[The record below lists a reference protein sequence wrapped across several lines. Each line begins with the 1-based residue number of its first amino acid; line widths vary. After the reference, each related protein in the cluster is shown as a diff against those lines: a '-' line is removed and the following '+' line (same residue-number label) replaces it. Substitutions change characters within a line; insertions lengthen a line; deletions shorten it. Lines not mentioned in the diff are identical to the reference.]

1 MLRPLLAVLFL
12 SLSTLAQAI
21 APLPPTMPP
30 RLVVPHAQTPVRLQ
44 SLRINAE
51 ISGGLAQT
59 TVEMVFYNPNAVQL
73 EGELQFPLLPEQRVT
88 AFALDI
94 DGALRPAV
102 PVEKA
107 KGRMIFEQVERRRVD
122 PALLESTQGNNFKLR
137 VYPIPPRGTR
147 TVQLKYAEPLPRQ
160 QAQRL
165 YRLPLAYG
173 DGIAEFDLTLN
184 VHGATAAPQARGALG
199 SVQFERRQDGY
210 RAHLTKNSFSADGT
224 LELALPTST
233 QAQTFVQEFDGDT
246 FFLSEIAVAGDS
258 THPLRLP
265 PAVLGLLW
273 DSSGSGALRQ
283 TEAELAVLDH
293 YFKAVPNVE
302 VRLIRL
308 RDRAEASQRFR
319 VVNGNWSALR
329 SALVNTA
336 YDGASALGAWKP
348 EPDINEYLLVS
359 DGLSNYGDAPFPTL
373 AKGQRLYALNSALVS
388 DSARLAALA
397 ERNGGR
403 LVQLQ
408 ASQPAQ
414 AAQALLAD
422 ELRLSDV
429 SATGAK
435 DISVEARE
443 PQDGLLR
450 IAGRLTQPTAEL
462 TLTLT
467 QQGKSRTMTLPVSAA
482 APYHPLAAGMWA
494 SYRLHALEADYD
506 LKRGE
511 IRRLGQ
517 RFGMPTRETSLLVLE
532 RLEDYVRY
540 DVEPPAAYKEAYAQL
555 KENRLTQQRSIVV
568 QHGDQI
574 VREFE
579 QKVTWWQKSYPKSSP
594 PRSGFTTTN
603 ELPEEV
609 APRLMQ
615 ARRVPYSPTSP
626 ALPAAAREM
635 APPPRPVAAPMT
647 LTYSRADLRA
657 SAPPAKPQAAP
668 GGETPDAG
676 IQLKKWSPDEPYR
689 ARMQAAKAGELYAI
703 YLDEKPNYTNSSA
716 FFLDSADMLLEQG
729 QRDLAL
735 RVLSNLAEMD
745 LENRQVLRIL
755 GYRLLQAGEP
765 ALAIPVFKQVLRL
778 AEEEP
783 QSYRDLGLAYAA
795 AGQVQPAVDQL
806 AEVLNRPWDGRFAEI
821 ELVTLAELN
830 AIVARAAVKP
840 DTSRV
845 DPRLLRNLPLAL
857 RAVLTWDADNTDIDL
872 WVTDP
877 NGEKCFYANRYTY
890 QGGRMSRD
898 FTGGYGPEEFSLRVA
913 KPGKYRVE
921 VNSFGHRQQIVAGAT
936 TVQLRLSTGFGTA
949 KQHDQMITLRL
960 RETGST
966 MLVGEFEVN

>member
-1 MLRPLLAVLFL
+1 MLRPLLAVFLL
-12 SLSTLAQAI
+12 SLSLTANAI
-21 APLPPTMPP
+21 APLPPIMPP
-30 RLVVPHAQTPVRLQ
+30 RLIVPRAQTPVRLQ
-44 SLRINAE
+44 SLRIGAE

-73 EGELQFPLLPEQRVT
+73 EGELQFPLLPAQHVT

-107 KGRMIFEQVERRRVD
+107 KGRKIFEEVERTRVD
-122 PALLESTQGNNFKLR
+122 PALLETTQGNNFKLR
-137 VYPIPPRGTR
+137 VYPIPPHGTR
-147 TVQLKYAEPLPRQ
+147 TVQLKYAEALPRQ
-160 QAQRL
+160 EAQRL

-173 DGIAEFDLTLN
+173 EGIKEFDLELN
-184 VHGATAAPQARGALG
+184 VHGAVTPPQARGALG
-199 SVQFERRQDGY
+199 GVQFERQQDGY
-210 RAHLTKNSFSADGT
+210 RARIGKSSFHADGT
-224 LELALPTST
+224 LELALATTTEP
-233 QAQTFVQEFDGDT
+233 QTFVQEFDGET
-246 FFLSEIAVAGDS
+246 FFLSEVAVAGDS
-258 THPLRLP
+258 NHPVRVP

-273 DSSGSGALRQ
+273 DSSGSGAQRQ
-283 TEAELAVLDH
+283 TEAELAVLDA
-293 YFKAVPNVE
+293 YFKTVRNVE
-302 VRLIRL
+302 VRLIHL
-308 RDRAEASQRFR
+308 RDRAEPSQRYR
-319 VVNGNWSALR
+319 VVNGNWAGLRAAL
-329 SALVNTA
+329 AATA

-348 EPDINEYLLVS
+348 EADINEYLLVS

-373 AKGQRLYALNSALVS
+373 ARGQRLYALNSALVS
-388 DSARLAALA
+388 DSARLSALA

-422 ELRLSDV
+422 VLQLSDV
-429 SATGAK
+429 TASGAK

-443 PQDGLLR
+443 PQDGILR
-450 IAGRLTQPTAEL
+450 IAGRLTQANAEL

-467 QQGKSRTMTLPVSAA
+467 QQGKSSAMTVPVSAT
-482 APYHPLAAGMWA
+482 APYHPLAAGTWA

-511 IRRLGQ
+511 IRRIGQ
-517 RFGMPTRETSLLVLE
+517 RFGIPTRETSLLVLD
-532 RLEDYVRY
+532 RLEDYLRY
-540 DVEPPAAYKEAYAQL
+540 DVEPPAAYKEAYARL
-555 KENRLTQQRSIVV
+555 KENRLAQRRRIAA
-568 QHGDQI
+568 QHSDQI
-574 VREFE
+574 VQEFE
-579 QKVTWWQKSYPKSSP
+579 QKVAWWEKTYPKSAP
-594 PRSGFTTTN
+594 PRHIEFKKDGNGAMEF
-603 ELPEEV
+603 E
-609 APRLMQ
+609 PRMM
-615 ARRVPYSPTSP
+615 
-626 ALPAAAREM
+626 PAAVAEM
-635 APPPRPVAAPMT
+635 AAPPPAA
-647 LTYSRADLRA
+647 RAPAPLAYGRA
-657 SAPPAKPQAAP
+657 ETRNAQRVSKAPAP
-668 GGETPDAG
+668 SGDETPNAG

-689 ARMQAAKAGELYAI
+689 ARMKAAKAADLYAI
-703 YLDEKPNYTNSSA
+703 YLDEKPNYANSSA
-716 FFLDSADMLLEQG
+716 FFLDSADMLLDQG

-735 RVLSNLAEMD
+735 RVLSNLAEMN

-765 ALAIPVFKQVLRL
+765 ALAIPVFKQVLLL

-795 AGQVQPAVDQL
+795 AGQVQAAVDQL
-806 AEVLNRPWDGRFAEI
+806 VEVLNRPWDSRFAEI

-830 AIVARAAVKP
+830 AIVAKAAVKP

-877 NGEKCFYANRYTY
+877 NGEKCYYGNRYTY

-921 VNSFGHRQQIVAGAT
+921 VNSFGNRQQIVAGAT
-936 TVQLRLSTGFGTA
+936 TVQLRLSIGFGTA
-949 KQHDQMITLRL
+949 KQRDQMVTLRL
-960 RETGST
+960 RDTGST
-966 MLVGEFEVN
+966 VLVGEFDVN

>member
-1 MLRPLLAVLFL
+1 MLRPLLAVLLL
-12 SLSTLAQAI
+12 SLSLTANAI
-21 APLPPTMPP
+21 APLPPIMPP
-30 RLVVPHAQTPVRLQ
+30 RLIAPRAQTPVRLQ
-44 SLRINAE
+44 SLRIGAE

-73 EGELQFPLLPEQRVT
+73 EGELQFPLLPAQHVT

-107 KGRMIFEQVERRRVD
+107 KGRMIFEEVERTRVD
-122 PALLESTQGNNFKLR
+122 PALLETTQGNNFKLR
-137 VYPIPPRGTR
+137 VYPIPPHGTR
-147 TVQLKYAEPLPRQ
+147 TVQLKYAEALPRQ
-160 QAQRL
+160 EAQRL

-173 DGIAEFDLTLN
+173 EGIKEFDLELN
-184 VHGATAAPQARGALG
+184 VHGAVTPPQTRGALG
-199 SVQFERRQDGY
+199 GVQFERQQDGY
-210 RAHLTKNSFSADGT
+210 RARIARNAFRADGT
-224 LELALPTST
+224 LELTLSAATEP
-233 QAQTFVQEFDGDT
+233 QTFVQEFDGET

-258 THPLRLP
+258 NHPARVP
-265 PAVLGLLW
+265 PGVLGLLW
-273 DSSGSGALRQ
+273 DSSGSGAQRQ
-283 TEAELAVLDH
+283 TEAELAVLDA
-293 YFKAVPNVE
+293 YFKTVRNVE

-308 RDRAEASQRFR
+308 RDRTEASQRYR
-319 VVNGNWSALR
+319 VVNGNWAGLRAAL
-329 SALVNTA
+329 ANTA

-348 EPDINEYLLVS
+348 EADINEYLLVS

-373 AKGQRLYALNSALVS
+373 GKGQRLYALNSALVS
-388 DSARLAALA
+388 DSARLSALA

-408 ASQPAQ
+408 AGQPVQ

-422 ELRLSDV
+422 ELQLSDV
-429 SATGAK
+429 AATGAT
-435 DISVEARE
+435 DIAIEARE
-443 PQDGLLR
+443 PQDGILR
-450 IAGRLTQPTAEL
+450 IAGRLKQANAEL
-462 TLTLT
+462 ALTLT
-467 QQGKSRTMTLPVSAA
+467 QQGKSRTMTVPVSGK
-482 APYHPLAAGMWA
+482 APFHPLAAGMWA

-511 IRRLGQ
+511 IRRVGQ
-517 RFGMPTRETSLLVLE
+517 RFGIPTRETSLLVLD
-532 RLEDYVRY
+532 RLEDYLRY
-540 DVEPPAAYKEAYAQL
+540 DIEPPAAYKEAYAKL
-555 KENRLTQQRSIVV
+555 KENRLTQRRRIAAQHSDQVV
-568 QHGDQI
+568 Q
-574 VREFE
+574 EFE
-579 QKVTWWQKSYPKSSP
+579 QKVAWWAKTYPKSAP
-594 PRSGFTTTN
+594 PRHIEFKQDGDGAMEF
-603 ELPEEV
+603 E
-609 APRLMQ
+609 PRMM
-615 ARRVPYSPTSP
+615 
-626 ALPAAAREM
+626 PAAVAEM
-635 APPPRPVAAPMT
+635 APSPTQRRAPAP
-647 LTYSRADLRA
+647 LAYGRAETRNAERLA
-657 SAPPAKPQAAP
+657 KAPAP
-668 GGETPDAG
+668 SGDETPNAG

-689 ARMQAAKAGELYAI
+689 ARMKAAKAGDLYAI
-703 YLDEKPNYTNSSA
+703 YLDEKPNYANSSA
-716 FFLDSADMLLEQG
+716 FFLDSADMLLESG

-735 RVLSNLAEMD
+735 RVLSNLAEMN

-765 ALAIPVFKQVLRL
+765 VLAIPVFKQVLLL

-830 AIVARAAVKP
+830 AIVAKAAVKP

-877 NGEKCFYANRYTY
+877 NGEKCYYGNRYTY

-921 VNSFGHRQQIVAGAT
+921 VNSFGSRQQIVAGAT

-949 KQHDQMITLRL
+949 KQRDQMVTLRL
-960 RETGST
+960 RDTGST
-966 MLVGEFEVN
+966 VLVGEFDVN

>member
-1 MLRPLLAVLFL
+1 MLRPLLVVFL
-12 SLSTLAQAI
+12 LMVSTLAQAI
-21 APLPPTMPP
+21 APLPPIMPP
-30 RLVVPHAQTPVRLQ
+30 RLIVPRAQTPVRLQ

-73 EGELQFPLLPEQRVT
+73 EGELQFPLLPGQRVT

-107 KGRMIFEQVERRRVD
+107 KGRMIFEEVERRRID
-122 PALLESTQGNNFKLR
+122 PALLEVTQGNNFKLR

-147 TVQLKYAEPLPRQ
+147 TVQLKYAEPLARNE
-160 QAQRL
+160 AQRL

-173 DGIAEFDLTLN
+173 DAIPEFDLELN
-184 VHGATAAPQARGALG
+184 VLGASTPPQPRGALG
-199 SVQFERRQDGY
+199 GMQFERQQDGY
-210 RAHLTKNSFSADGT
+210 RARVTRSAYRADGT
-224 LELALPTST
+224 LELALAAST
-233 QAQTFVQEFDGDT
+233 QPQTFVQEFDGET
-246 FFLSEIAVAGDS
+246 FFLSEIAVGGDS
-258 THPLRLP
+258 PPQVRMP

-273 DSSGSGALRQ
+273 DSSGSGAQRQ

-329 SALVNTA
+329 AALASTA

-348 EPDINEYLLVS
+348 EADINEYLLVS

-373 AKGQRLYALNSALVS
+373 AKTQRLYALNSALVS

-408 ASQPAQ
+408 ANHPAQ

-422 ELRLSDV
+422 TLRLSDI
-429 SATGAK
+429 SASGAK
-435 DISVEARE
+435 DISVESHE
-443 PQDGLLR
+443 PQDGILR
-450 IAGRLTQPTAEL
+450 IAGRLTQPSAEL

-467 QQGKSRTMTLPVSAA
+467 QQGKSRIVTVPVNAN

-517 RFGMPTRETSLLVLE
+517 RFGMPTRETSLLVLD

-540 DVEPPAAYKEAYAQL
+540 EIEPPPAYKEAYAQL
-555 KENRLTQQRSIVV
+555 KQNRLVSQRRITV
-568 QHGDQI
+568 QHTDQI

-579 QKVTWWQKSYPKSSP
+579 QKVAWWEKSYPKSGLP
-594 PRSGFTTTN
+594 KLVDFKATEEEAADAAPEPIRAARSAY
-603 ELPEEV
+603 
-609 APRLMQ
+609 AP
-615 ARRVPYSPTSP
+615 S
-626 ALPAAAREM
+626 AAAAVQM
-635 APPPRPVAAPMT
+635 APPPPTALASPTLSYGRADARRMEVAAKPM
-647 LTYSRADLRA
+647 
-657 SAPPAKPQAAP
+657 AAP
-668 GGETPDAG
+668 VGDTMNAG
-676 IQLKKWSPDEPYR
+676 IQLKKWSPNEPYR
-689 ARMQAAKAGELYAI
+689 ARMKAAKAADLYAI

-755 GYRLLQAGEP
+755 GYRLLQAGES
-765 ALAIPVFKQVLRL
+765 ALAIPVFQQVLRL

-795 AGQVQPAVDQL
+795 AGQVQPAIDQL
-806 AEVLNRPWDGRFAEI
+806 AEVLSRPWDGRFAEI

-830 AIVARAAVKP
+830 AIIAKATVKP
-840 DTSRV
+840 DTSRI
-845 DPRLLRNLPLAL
+845 DRRLLRNLPLAL

-877 NGEKCFYANRYTY
+877 NGEKCYYANRYTY

-936 TVQLRLSTGFGTA
+936 TVQLRLSTGFGTP
-949 KQHDQMITLRL
+949 KQRDQMVTLRL
-960 RETGST
+960 RDTGST
-966 MLVGEFEVN
+966 VLVGEFDVN

>member
-1 MLRPLLAVLFL
+1 MLRPLLVVFFMAV
-12 SLSTLAQAI
+12 STMAHAI
-21 APLPPTMPP
+21 APIPPIMPP
-30 RLVVPHAQTPVRLQ
+30 RLIVPRAQTPVRLQ
-44 SLRINAE
+44 SLHINAE

-73 EGELQFPLLPEQRVT
+73 EGELQFPLLPGQRVT

-107 KGRMIFEQVERRRVD
+107 KGRMIFEEVERRRID
-122 PALLESTQGNNFKLR
+122 PALLEVTQGNNFKLR

-147 TVQLKYAEPLPRQ
+147 TVQLKYAEPLARNED
-160 QAQRL
+160 QRL

-173 DGIAEFDLTLN
+173 DAIAEFDLELN
-184 VHGATAAPQARGALG
+184 VHGATVPPQPRGALG
-199 SVQFERRQDGY
+199 SMQFERQQDGY
-210 RAHLTKNSFSADGT
+210 RAHVSKSAYRADGT
-224 LELALPTST
+224 LELALATST
-233 QAQTFVQEFDGDT
+233 QPQTFVQEFDGDT
-246 FFLSEIAVAGDS
+246 YFLSEIAVGSDS
-258 THPLRLP
+258 APQVRVP

-273 DSSGSGALRQ
+273 DSSGSGAQRQ
-283 TEAELAVLDH
+283 TDAELAVLDH

-319 VVNGNWSALR
+319 IVNGNWSALR
-329 SALVNTA
+329 TALTATA

-348 EPDINEYLLVS
+348 EADINEYLLVS

-373 AKGQRLYALNSALVS
+373 TKAQRLYALNSALVS
-388 DSARLAALA
+388 DSGRLAALA

-408 ASQPAQ
+408 ANQPEQ

-422 ELRLSDV
+422 TLRLSDIN
-429 SATGAK
+429 ANGAK
-435 DISVEARE
+435 DISVESHE
-443 PQDGLLR
+443 PQDGVLR
-450 IAGRLTQPTAEL
+450 VAGRLTQPSAEL

-467 QQGKSRTMTLPVSAA
+467 QQGKSRTVTLPVNAG

-494 SYRLHALEADYD
+494 GYRLQALEADYE

-517 RFGMPTRETSLLVLE
+517 RFGIPTRETSLLVLD

-540 DVEPPAAYKEAYAQL
+540 DIEPPAAYKEAYAQL
-555 KENRLTQQRSIVV
+555 KQNRLDSQRRVTV
-568 QHGDQI
+568 QHTDQI

-579 QKVTWWQKSYPKSSP
+579 QKVAWWEKSYPKS
-594 PRSGFTTTN
+594 G
-603 ELPEEV
+603 LPKQIDFKATDEV
-609 APRLMQ
+609 SADAAPESIR
-615 ARRVPYSPTSP
+615 
-626 ALPAAAREM
+626 AARS
-635 APPPRPVAAPMT
+635 A
-647 LTYSRADLRA
+647 Y
-657 SAPPAKPQAAP
+657 APPAPAPMPLAAP
-668 GGETPDAG
+668 ALSYGRMDAQRAETAARPKAAPVGEASTAS
-676 IQLKKWSPDEPYR
+676 IQLKKWSPNEPYR
-689 ARMQAAKAGELYAI
+689 ARMKSAKAADLYAI

-735 RVLSNLAEMD
+735 RVLSNLAEMN

-765 ALAIPVFKQVLRL
+765 ALAIPVFQQVLRL

-830 AIVARAAVKP
+830 AIIAKATVKP
-840 DTSRV
+840 DTSRI
-845 DPRLLRNLPLAL
+845 DRRLLRNLPLAL

-877 NGEKCFYANRYTY
+877 NGEKCYYANRYTY

-936 TVQLRLSTGFGTA
+936 TVQLRLSTGFGTP
-949 KQHDQMITLRL
+949 KQRDQMVTLRL
-960 RETGST
+960 RDTGST
-966 MLVGEFEVN
+966 VLVGEFEVN

>member
-1 MLRPLLAVLFL
+1 MTPGFSGEGDVMLRPLFAVILFI
-12 SLSTLAQAI
+12 SSMSAMAQAS
-21 APLPPTMPP
+21 APLPPLPPP
-30 RLVVPHAQTPVRLQ
+30 RLVAAHAQTPVRLQ

-73 EGELQFPLLPEQRVT
+73 EGELQFPLLPGQRVT

-107 KGRMIFEQVERRRVD
+107 KGRMIFEEVERRRVD
-122 PALLESTQGNNFKLR
+122 PALLETTQGNNFKLR
-137 VYPIPPRGTR
+137 IYPIPPHGTR
-147 TVQLKYAEPLPRQ
+147 TVQLKYTEPLARQ
-160 QAQRL
+160 DAQLL

-173 DGIAEFDLTLN
+173 AGVAEFELTLN
-184 VHGATAAPQARGALG
+184 THGLAAPPQARGALG
-199 SVQFERRQDGY
+199 NVQFERQQEGY
-210 RAHLTKNSFSADGT
+210 RARVTRNGFRSDGT
-224 LELALPTST
+224 LELSLPVAA
-233 QAQTFVQEFDGDT
+233 QPQTFVQEFDGDT
-246 FFLSEIAVAGDS
+246 YFLSEIALA
-258 THPLRLP
+258 PEYAAAIRP
-265 PAVLGLLW
+265 APAVLGLLW
-273 DSSGSGALRQ
+273 DSSGSGAQRQ
-283 TEAELAVLDH
+283 TDAELAVLDQ
-293 YFKAVPNVE
+293 YFKTVRNVD
-302 VRLIRL
+302 VRLFRL
-308 RDRAEASQRFR
+308 RDRAEATQRFR
-319 VVNGNWSALR
+319 VVNGNWSVLRAAL
-329 SALVNTA
+329 AATV

-348 EPDINEYLLVS
+348 EADINEYLLVS
-359 DGLSNYGDAPFPTL
+359 DGLSNYGDAPFPAL
-373 AKGQRLYALNSALVS
+373 GRNQRLYALNSALAS
-388 DSARLAALA
+388 DSARLSALA

-422 ELRLSDV
+422 DMQLSDI
-429 SATGAK
+429 SATGAT
-435 DISVEARE
+435 DIAIESRE
-443 PQDGLLR
+443 PRSGVLR
-450 IAGRLTQPTAEL
+450 IAGRLTQPSAEL

-467 QQGKSRTMTLPVSAA
+467 EQGKNRLVTVPVSAA
-482 APYHPLAAGMWA
+482 APFHPLAAGMWA
-494 SYRLHALEADYD
+494 SYRLRALEADYE
-506 LKRGE
+506 LKRAE
-511 IRRLGQ
+511 IRRIGQ
-517 RFGMPTRETSLLVLE
+517 RFGIPTRETSLLVLDQ
-532 RLEDYVRY
+532 LSDYLRY
-540 DVEPPAAYKEAYAQL
+540 DIEPPASYKEAYATL
-555 KENRLTQQRSIVV
+555 KRNQLTQRRQALS
-568 QHGDQI
+568 QHTEQI

-579 QKVTWWQKSYPKSSP
+579 HKVAWWETTYPKSEPSKKAVV
-594 PRSGFTTTN
+594 RM
-603 ELPEEV
+603 PEPVMVTGTAV
-609 APRLMQ
+609 AMPAPAPLAMAAPVTLSYARADAAATFASA
-615 ARRVPYSPTSP
+615 ARRPE
-626 ALPAAAREM
+626 AE
-635 APPPRPVAAPMT
+635 
-647 LTYSRADLRA
+647 SRA
-657 SAPPAKPQAAP
+657 QAEEAP
-668 GGETPDAG
+668 GAG

-689 ARMQAAKAGELYAI
+689 ARMKAAKAAELYAV
-703 YLDEKPNYTNSSA
+703 YLDEKPSYANSTA
-716 FFLDSADMLLEQG
+716 FVLDSADMLLEAG

-765 ALAIPVFKQVLRL
+765 VLAIPVFKQVLRL

-806 AEVLNRPWDGRFAEI
+806 AEVLNRSWDARFAEI
-821 ELVTLAELN
+821 ELVTLSELN

-877 NGEKCFYANRYTY
+877 NGEKCFYANRFTY

-921 VNSFGHRQQIVAGAT
+921 VNSFGHRRQIVAGAT
-936 TVQLRLSTGFGTA
+936 TVQLRLSMGFGTA
-949 KQHDQMITLRL
+949 KQRDQMITLRL
-960 RETGST
+960 RDTGST
-966 MLVGEFEVN
+966 ELVGEFEVK

>member
-1 MLRPLLAVLFL
+1 MLRALLVVFL
-12 SLSTLAQAI
+12 LMVATMAQAI
-21 APLPPTMPP
+21 APLPPIMPP
-30 RLVVPHAQTPVRLQ
+30 RLIVPRAQAPVRLQ
-44 SLRINAE
+44 SLHIKAE

-73 EGELQFPLLPEQRVT
+73 EGELQFPLLPGQRVT

-107 KGRMIFEQVERRRVD
+107 KGRMIFEEVERRRVD
-122 PALLESTQGNNFKLR
+122 PALLEVTQGNNFKLR

-147 TVQLKYAEPLPRQ
+147 TVQLKYAEPLARLES
-160 QAQRL
+160 QRL

-173 DGIAEFDLTLN
+173 DSIAEFELELT
-184 VHGATAAPQARGALG
+184 VHGAASPPQPRGVLG
-199 SVQFERRQDGY
+199 SMQFERQQDGY
-210 RAHLTKNSFSADGT
+210 RARVTKSAFRADGT
-224 LELALPTST
+224 LELALAAST
-233 QAQTFVQEFDGDT
+233 QPQTFVQEFDGET
-246 FFLSEIAVAGDS
+246 FFLSEVAVVGDG
-258 THPLRLP
+258 TPQLRLP

-273 DSSGSGALRQ
+273 DSSGSGAQRQ

-319 VVNGNWSALR
+319 IVNGNWSALR
-329 SALVNTA
+329 TALAATA

-348 EPDINEYLLVS
+348 EADINEYLLVS

-373 AKGQRLYALNSALVS
+373 AKAQRLYALNSALVS
-388 DSARLAALA
+388 DSGRLAALA

-408 ASQPAQ
+408 ANQPEQ

-422 ELRLSDV
+422 TLRLSDIT
-429 SATGAK
+429 ATGAK
-435 DISVEARE
+435 DISVESHE
-443 PQDGLLR
+443 PQDGILR
-450 IAGRLTQPTAEL
+450 IAGRLTQPSAEL

-467 QQGKSRTMTLPVSAA
+467 QQGKSRTVSLPVNAG

-494 SYRLHALEADYD
+494 GYRLQALEADYD

-517 RFGMPTRETSLLVLE
+517 RFSIPTRETSLLVLD

-540 DVEPPAAYKEAYAQL
+540 DIEPPAAYKEAYTQL
-555 KENRLTQQRSIVV
+555 KQNRLVSQRHVTV
-568 QHGDQI
+568 QHTDQI

-579 QKVTWWQKSYPKSSP
+579 QKVAWWEKTYPKSGLPKQIAFKESGEVQADAAPAPIMAASSAYAP
-594 PRSGFTTTN
+594 PPPMA
-603 ELPEEV
+603 L
-609 APRLMQ
+609 A
-615 ARRVPYSPTSP
+615 SP
-626 ALPAAAREM
+626 ALSYGRSDAR
-635 APPPRPVAAPMT
+635 
-647 LTYSRADLRA
+647 RAETA
-657 SAPPAKPQAAP
+657 AKPQAAP
-668 GGETPDAG
+668 AGEASSAS

-689 ARMQAAKAGELYAI
+689 ARMKSAKAADLYAI

-716 FFLDSADMLLEQG
+716 FFLDSADMLLEHG

-765 ALAIPVFKQVLRL
+765 ALAIPVFQQVLRL

-783 QSYRDLGLAYAA
+783 QSYRDLALAYAA
-795 AGQVQPAVDQL
+795 AGQLQPAIDQL

-830 AIVARAAVKP
+830 AIVAKAAIKP
-840 DTSRV
+840 DTSRI
-845 DPRLLRNLPLAL
+845 DRRLLRNLPLAL

-877 NGEKCFYANRYTY
+877 NGEKCYYANRYTY

-936 TVQLRLSTGFGTA
+936 TVQLRLSTGFATP
-949 KQHDQMITLRL
+949 KQRDQMVTLRL
-960 RETGST
+960 RDTGST
-966 MLVGEFEVN
+966 VLVGEFEVN

>member
-1 MLRPLLAVLFL
+1 MLRPLFAVFL
-12 SLSTLAQAI
+12 LSVSMMAQALT
-21 APLPPTMPP
+21 PLPPIMPP
-30 RLVVPHAQTPVRLQ
+30 RLIVPRAQTPVRLQ
-44 SLRINAE
+44 SLRITAD

-59 TVEMVFYNPNAVQL
+59 TVEMVFHNPNAVQL

-107 KGRMIFEQVERRRVD
+107 KGRLIFEQVERTRVD
-122 PALLESTQGNNFKLR
+122 PALLETTQGNNFKLR
-137 VYPIPPRGTR
+137 VYPIPPHGTR
-147 TVQLKYAEPLPRQ
+147 TVQLKYAEPLPRRE
-160 QAQRL
+160 AQRL

-173 DGIAEFDLTLN
+173 GGVDEFDLALN
-184 VHGATAAPQARGALG
+184 VHGASAPPQTRGALG
-199 SVQFERRQDGY
+199 SVQFERQQDGY
-210 RAHLTKNSFSADGT
+210 RARIAKTSFRADGT
-224 LELALPTST
+224 LELALPTT
-233 QAQTFVQEFDGDT
+233 EQPQTFVQEFDGDT
-246 FFLSEIAVAGDS
+246 FFLSEIAVAGDN
-258 THPLRLP
+258 THPVRLP

-273 DSSGSGALRQ
+273 DSSGSGAQRQ
-283 TEAELAVLDH
+283 TDAELAVLDQ
-293 YFKAVPNVE
+293 YFKTVRNVD
-302 VRLIRL
+302 VRLFRL

-329 SALVNTA
+329 AALAATA

-348 EPDINEYLLVS
+348 EADVNEYLLVS
-359 DGLSNYGDAPFPTL
+359 DGLSNYGDAPFPAL
-373 AKGQRLYALNSALVS
+373 AKGQRLFALNSALVS
-388 DSARLAALA
+388 DSARLSALA

-408 ASQPAQ
+408 ANQPAL

-422 ELRLSDV
+422 ELQLSDV

-435 DISVEARE
+435 DISFEARE
-443 PQDGLLR
+443 PQDGMLR
-450 IAGRLTQPTAEL
+450 VAGRLTQATAEL

-467 QQGKSRTMTLPVSAA
+467 QQGKSRTVTVPVSGS
-482 APYHPLAAGMWA
+482 APFHPLAAGMWA

-517 RFGMPTRETSLLVLE
+517 RFGMPTRETSLLVLD
-532 RLEDYVRY
+532 RLEDYLRY
-540 DVEPPAAYKEAYAQL
+540 DIEPPAAYKEAYAKL
-555 KENRLTQQRSIVV
+555 KQNRWTQRRLIAT
-568 QHGDQI
+568 QHSDQI

-579 QKVTWWQKSYPKSSP
+579 QKVAWWEKSYPKSGLPKQADLKPMDDPQVEAAPVLMEAARTLSAPVASPKAMGSP
-594 PRSGFTTTN
+594 P
-603 ELPEEV
+603 PPP
-609 APRLMQ
+609 AP
-615 ARRVPYSPTSP
+615 A
-626 ALPAAAREM
+626 PAA
-635 APPPRPVAAPMT
+635 
-647 LTYSRADLRA
+647 YGRADLRRSE
-657 SAPPAKPQAAP
+657 SAAKPYPAL
-668 GGETPDAG
+668 GDETPNAG
-676 IQLKKWSPDEPYR
+676 IQLKKWSPNEPYR
-689 ARMQAAKAGELYAI
+689 ARMKAAKGADLYAV

-806 AEVLNRPWDGRFAEI
+806 AEVLNRPWDARFAEI

-830 AIVARAAVKP
+830 AIVAKAAVKP
-840 DTSRV
+840 DTSRI

-872 WVTDP
+872 WITDP
-877 NGEKCFYANRYTY
+877 NGEKCYYANRYTY

-936 TVQLRLSTGFGTA
+936 TVQLRLSIGFGTA
-949 KQHDQMITLRL
+949 KQRDQMVTLRL
-960 RETGST
+960 RDTGST
-966 MLVGEFEVN
+966 ALVGEFEVN

>member
-1 MLRPLLAVLFL
+1 MLRPLLAVFLL
-12 SLSTLAQAI
+12 SLSLTANAI
-21 APLPPTMPP
+21 APLPPIMPP
-30 RLVVPHAQTPVRLQ
+30 RLIVPRAQTPVRLQ
-44 SLRINAE
+44 SLHIGAE

-73 EGELQFPLLPEQRVT
+73 EGDLQFPSLPSQHVT

-107 KGRMIFEQVERRRVD
+107 KGRKIFEEVERTRVD
-122 PALLESTQGNNFKLR
+122 PALLETTQGNNFKLR
-137 VYPIPPRGTR
+137 VYPIPPHGTR
-147 TVQLKYAEPLPRQ
+147 TVQLKYAEALPRQ
-160 QAQRL
+160 EAQRL

-173 DGIAEFDLTLN
+173 EGIKEFDLELN
-184 VHGATAAPQARGALG
+184 VHGAVTPPQARGALG
-199 SVQFERRQDGY
+199 GVQFERRQDGY
-210 RAHLTKNSFSADGT
+210 RARVARNAFSADGT
-224 LELALPTST
+224 LELMLAAATEP
-233 QAQTFVQEFDGDT
+233 QTFVQEFDGET
-246 FFLSEIAVAGDS
+246 FFLSEVAVAGDS
-258 THPLRLP
+258 NHPVRVP

-273 DSSGSGALRQ
+273 DSSGSGAQRQ
-283 TEAELAVLDH
+283 TEAELAVLDA
-293 YFKAVPNVE
+293 YFKTVRNVE

-308 RDRAEASQRFR
+308 RDRAEASQRYR
-319 VVNGNWSALR
+319 VVNGNWTGLRAAL
-329 SALVNTA
+329 AATA

-348 EPDINEYLLVS
+348 EADINEYLLVS

-373 AKGQRLYALNSALVS
+373 ARGQRLYALNSALVS
-388 DSARLAALA
+388 DSARLSALA

-422 ELRLSDV
+422 ELQLSDV
-429 SATGAK
+429 TASGAK

-443 PQDGLLR
+443 PQDGILR
-450 IAGRLTQPTAEL
+450 IAGRLTQANAEL

-467 QQGKSRTMTLPVSAA
+467 QQGKSRAMTVPVSAT
-482 APYHPLAAGMWA
+482 APYHPLAAGTWA

-511 IRRLGQ
+511 IRRIGQ
-517 RFGMPTRETSLLVLE
+517 RFGIPTRETSLLVLD
-532 RLEDYVRY
+532 RLEDYLRY
-540 DVEPPAAYKEAYAQL
+540 DVEPPAAYKQAYARL
-555 KENRLTQQRSIVV
+555 KENRLAQRRRIAA
-568 QHGDQI
+568 QHSDQI
-574 VREFE
+574 VQEFE
-579 QKVTWWQKSYPKSSP
+579 QKVAWWEKTYPKSAP
-594 PRSGFTTTN
+594 PRHIEFKKDGNGAMEF
-603 ELPEEV
+603 E
-609 APRLMQ
+609 PRMM
-615 ARRVPYSPTSP
+615 
-626 ALPAAAREM
+626 PAAVAEM
-635 APPPRPVAAPMT
+635 AAPPPAA
-647 LTYSRADLRA
+647 RAPAPLAYGRA
-657 SAPPAKPQAAP
+657 ETRNAQRVSKAPAP
-668 GGETPDAG
+668 SGDETPNAG

-689 ARMQAAKAGELYAI
+689 ARMKAAKAADLYAI
-703 YLDEKPNYTNSSA
+703 YLDEKPNYANSSA
-716 FFLDSADMLLEQG
+716 FFLDSADMLLELG

-735 RVLSNLAEMD
+735 RVLSNLAEMN

-765 ALAIPVFKQVLRL
+765 ALAIPVFKQVLLL

-795 AGQVQPAVDQL
+795 AGQVQAAVDQL
-806 AEVLNRPWDGRFAEI
+806 AEVLNRPWDSRFAEI

-830 AIVARAAVKP
+830 AIVVKATVKP

-877 NGEKCFYANRYTY
+877 NGEKCYYGNRYTY

-921 VNSFGHRQQIVAGAT
+921 VNSFGSRQQIVAGAT

-949 KQHDQMITLRL
+949 KQRDQMVTLRL
-960 RETGST
+960 RDTGST
-966 MLVGEFEVN
+966 VLVGEFDVN

>member
-1 MLRPLLAVLFL
+1 MLRPLLAVFLL
-12 SLSTLAQAI
+12 SLSLTANALT
-21 APLPPTMPP
+21 PLPPIMPP
-30 RLVVPHAQTPVRLQ
+30 RLIVPRAQTPVRLQ
-44 SLRINAE
+44 SLRIGAE

-73 EGELQFPLLPEQRVT
+73 EGELQFPLLPAQHVT

-107 KGRMIFEQVERRRVD
+107 KGRMIFEEVERTRVD
-122 PALLESTQGNNFKLR
+122 PALLEATQGNNFKLR
-137 VYPIPPRGTR
+137 VYPIPPHGTR
-147 TVQLKYAEPLPRQ
+147 TVQLKYAEALPRQ
-160 QAQRL
+160 EAQRL

-173 DGIAEFDLTLN
+173 EGIKEFDLELN
-184 VHGATAAPQARGALG
+184 VHGAVTPPQARGALG
-199 SVQFERRQDGY
+199 GVQFERQQDGY
-210 RAHLTKNSFSADGT
+210 RARIGKSSFHADGT
-224 LELALPTST
+224 LELALAAATEP
-233 QAQTFVQEFDGDT
+233 QTFVQEFDGET
-246 FFLSEIAVAGDS
+246 FFLSEIAITGDS
-258 THPLRLP
+258 NHPVRVP

-273 DSSGSGALRQ
+273 DSSGSGAQRQ
-283 TEAELAVLDH
+283 TEAELAVLDA
-293 YFKAVPNVE
+293 YFKTVRNVE

-308 RDRAEASQRFR
+308 RDRAEASQRYR
-319 VVNGNWSALR
+319 VVNGDWATLRAAL
-329 SALVNTA
+329 AATA

-348 EPDINEYLLVS
+348 EADINEYLLVS

-373 AKGQRLYALNSALVS
+373 AKGQRLYALNSALMS
-388 DSARLAALA
+388 DSARLSALA

-408 ASQPAQ
+408 ASQPAL

-422 ELRLSDV
+422 GLQLSDV
-429 SATGAK
+429 TASGAK

-443 PQDGLLR
+443 PQDGILR
-450 IAGRLTQPTAEL
+450 IAGRLTQPNAEL

-467 QQGKSRTMTLPVSAA
+467 QQGKNHVMTVPVSAT
-482 APYHPLAAGMWA
+482 APYHPLAAGTWA

-511 IRRLGQ
+511 IRRIGQ
-517 RFGMPTRETSLLVLE
+517 RFGIPTRETSLLVLD
-532 RLEDYVRY
+532 RLEDYLRY
-540 DVEPPAAYKEAYAQL
+540 DIEPPAAYKEAYAKL
-555 KENRLTQQRSIVV
+555 KENRWTQRRRIAAQHSDQVV
-568 QHGDQI
+568 Q
-574 VREFE
+574 EFE
-579 QKVTWWQKSYPKSSP
+579 QKVAWWAKTYPKSAP
-594 PRSGFTTTN
+594 PRHIEFKKDGDGAMEF
-603 ELPEEV
+603 E
-609 APRLMQ
+609 PRMM
-615 ARRVPYSPTSP
+615 
-626 ALPAAAREM
+626 PAAVASM
-635 APPPRPVAAPMT
+635 APSEPQRRAPAP
-647 LTYSRADLRA
+647 LTYGRAETR
-657 SAPPAKPQAAP
+657 SAERVAKAPAPSGDEMP
-668 GGETPDAG
+668 NAG

-689 ARMQAAKAGELYAI
+689 ARMKAAKAGDLYAI
-703 YLDEKPNYTNSSA
+703 YLDEKPNYANSSA
-716 FFLDSADMLLEQG
+716 FFLDSADMLLESG

-735 RVLSNLAEMD
+735 RVLSNLAEMN

-765 ALAIPVFKQVLRL
+765 ALAIPVFRQVLLL

-830 AIVARAAVKP
+830 AIVAKAAVKP

-877 NGEKCFYANRYTY
+877 NGEKCYYGNRYTY

-921 VNSFGHRQQIVAGAT
+921 VNSFGSRQQIVAGAT
-936 TVQLRLSTGFGTA
+936 TVQLRLSTGFGTP
-949 KQHDQMITLRL
+949 KQRDQMVTLRL
-960 RETGST
+960 RDTGST
-966 MLVGEFEVN
+966 VLVGEFDVN

>member
-1 MLRPLLAVLFL
+1 MLRPLLTVFLL
-12 SLSTLAQAI
+12 SLSLTANAI
-21 APLPPTMPP
+21 APLPPIMPP
-30 RLVVPHAQTPVRLQ
+30 RLVVPRAQTPVRLQ
-44 SLRINAE
+44 SLRIGAE

-73 EGELQFPLLPEQRVT
+73 EGELQFPLLPAQHVT

-107 KGRMIFEQVERRRVD
+107 KGRMIFEEVERTRVD
-122 PALLESTQGNNFKLR
+122 PALLETTQGNNFKLR
-137 VYPIPPRGTR
+137 VYPIPPHGTR
-147 TVQLKYAEPLPRQ
+147 TVQLKYAEALPRQ
-160 QAQRL
+160 EAQRL

-173 DGIAEFDLTLN
+173 EGIKEFDLELN
-184 VHGATAAPQARGALG
+184 VHGAITPPQARGALG
-199 SVQFERRQDGY
+199 EVQFERQQDGY
-210 RAHLTKNSFSADGT
+210 RARIARNAFRADGT
-224 LELALPTST
+224 LELTLAAATAP
-233 QAQTFVQEFDGDT
+233 QTFVQEFDGET

-258 THPLRLP
+258 NHPVRVP

-273 DSSGSGALRQ
+273 DSSGSGAQRQ
-283 TEAELAVLDH
+283 TDAELAVLDA
-293 YFKAVPNVE
+293 YFKTVRNVE

-308 RDRAEASQRFR
+308 RDRAEASQRYR
-319 VVNGNWSALR
+319 VVNGNWAGLRAAL
-329 SALVNTA
+329 AATA

-348 EPDINEYLLVS
+348 EADINEYLLVS

-388 DSARLAALA
+388 DSARLSALA

-422 ELRLSDV
+422 ELQLSDV
-429 SATGAK
+429 TASGAK

-443 PQDGLLR
+443 PQDGILR
-450 IAGRLTQPTAEL
+450 IAGRLTQPNAEL

-467 QQGKSRTMTLPVSAA
+467 QQGKSRAIAVPVSAT
-482 APYHPLAAGMWA
+482 APYHPLAAGTWA

-511 IRRLGQ
+511 IRRIGQ
-517 RFGMPTRETSLLVLE
+517 RFGIPTRETSLLVLD
-532 RLEDYVRY
+532 RLEDYLRY
-540 DVEPPAAYKEAYAQL
+540 DIEPPAAYKEAYAKL
-555 KENRLTQQRSIVV
+555 KENRWTQRRRIAA
-568 QHGDQI
+568 QHSDQI
-574 VREFE
+574 VQEFE
-579 QKVTWWQKSYPKSSP
+579 QKVAWWAKTYPKSAP
-594 PRSGFTTTN
+594 PRHIEFKKDGDGAIEF
-603 ELPEEV
+603 EPRFRPAAV
-609 APRLMQ
+609 AEMAAPPLT
-615 ARRVPYSPTSP
+615 RRSP
-626 ALPAAAREM
+626 APLAYGRAEAHNAERVAKAPA
-635 APPPRPVAAPMT
+635 P
-647 LTYSRADLRA
+647 SGD
-657 SAPPAKPQAAP
+657 
-668 GGETPDAG
+668 ETPNAG

-689 ARMQAAKAGELYAI
+689 ARMKAAKAADLYAI
-703 YLDEKPNYTNSSA
+703 YLDEKPNYANSSA
-716 FFLDSADMLLEQG
+716 FFLDSADLLLEVG

-735 RVLSNLAEMD
+735 RVLSNLAEMN

-765 ALAIPVFKQVLRL
+765 ALAIPVFKQVLLL

-806 AEVLNRPWDGRFAEI
+806 SEVLNRPWDGRFAEI

-830 AIVARAAVKP
+830 AIVAKAAVKP
-840 DTSRV
+840 DTSRI

-877 NGEKCFYANRYTY
+877 NGEKCYYGNRYTY

-921 VNSFGHRQQIVAGAT
+921 VNSFGSRQQIVAGAT

-949 KQHDQMITLRL
+949 KQRDQMVTLRL
-960 RETGST
+960 RDTGST
-966 MLVGEFEVN
+966 VLVGEFDVN